1 QIQVQNRVSR
11 ALPRLPPEVQ
21 RIGVVTDKTAPDILM
36 VVHMLSPGDR
46 YDPLYVSNYAMLNVR
61 DELARLPG
69 IANVII
75 GGEGEYAMRV
85 WLDPEKVASRGMT
98 ASDVVAAIR
107 EQNVQVAA
115 GSIGQQPNAS
125 AAFQVSVNALGRLT
139 TEEQFGD

>member
-1 QIQVQNRVSR
+1 
-11 ALPRLPPEVQ
+11 
-21 RIGVVTDKTAPDILM
+21 

-98 ASDVVAAIR
+98 ASDV
-107 EQNVQVAA
+107 
-115 GSIGQQPNAS
+115 GY
-125 AAFQVSVNALGRLT
+125 
-139 TEEQFGD
+139 

>member
-1 QIQVQNRVSR
+1 
-11 ALPRLPPEVQ
+11 
-21 RIGVVTDKTAPDILM
+21 
-36 VVHMLSPGDR
+36 
-46 YDPLYVSNYAMLNVR
+46 
-61 DELARLPG
+61 
-69 IANVII
+69 ANVII

-139 TEEQFGD
+139 TEEQFGDIVIKAGANGQV